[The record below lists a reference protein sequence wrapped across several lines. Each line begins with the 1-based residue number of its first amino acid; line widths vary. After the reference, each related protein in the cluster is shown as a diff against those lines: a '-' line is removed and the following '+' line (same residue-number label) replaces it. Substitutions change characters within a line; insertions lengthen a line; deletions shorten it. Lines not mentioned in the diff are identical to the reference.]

1 MLNSLSLF
9 EPFSSS
15 LSRVFN
21 SFGDWWKNDTTEWKI
36 TKGGY
41 KMTLPLTEGLDAEDI
56 KVTLDEEKYLKVSYQ
71 KETKNQSIKYNLE
84 ETLPDDA
91 ISDTVDAK
99 FEDGNLVITVDREVE
114 NEEEVENSTLRKITV
129 KK

>member
-1 MLNSLSLF
+1 
-9 EPFSSS
+9 
-15 LSRVFN
+15 
-21 SFGDWWKNDTTEWKI
+21 
-36 TKGGY
+36 
-41 KMTLPLTEGLDAEDI
+41 MTLPLTEGLDAEDI

-71 KETKNQSIKYNLE
+71 KETKNQSIKYHLE

-114 NEEEVENSTLRKITV
+114 DEEEAENSTLRNITV